1 MNWRDVLARTNL
13 LLGFTSLVLALWG
26 GIHLQHLLDDAGS
39 RHAGETV
46 VALVLALA
54 VFGRWPVWRT
64 SWDKPRVGAGPG

>member
-54 VFGRWPVWRT
+54 VFAAGRYGAHRGT
-64 SWDKPRVGAGPG
+64 SGE